1 MKRFIF
7 FSVFI
12 AGFSSMAIEMTASR
26 MIGNIFSSANLIWA
40 CVIGSIMIYMAI
52 GNWLG
57 GIFSD
62 KYPDLFHYLIL
73 IFISGVFCCLI
84 PLFSRPLLLKGAQ
97 AMDQMT
103 LRWVLILFLIL
114 LLILF
119 IPMTLLGMIIPFAIK
134 LLNTYYPFRG
144 KVNGQLLAVSTVGS
158 FIGTMLPS
166 FILIPSVGT
175 NRTFFV
181 IGFLLLLA
189 GAIGQLTNI
198 GSDKKAEKLMIFCIF
213 LPILLFFLF
222 PSKIKQTKGQI
233 YEKESV
239 YNYIEVV
246 KNSGYTILRLNDG
259 QGIQSIYHP
268 VIDNYYGPWEQILTA
283 PFFQPA
289 PIDPRN
295 IRRAAILGNAGGTSA
310 KQLLKVFPNVI
321 VDGFEID
328 PEITKVAKEFFDLPS
343 ERMNIISTDGRIGL
357 QNSDDQYDII
367 MVDAYQ
373 SPYISV
379 NMCTQEFFQIVFEK
393 LNPEG
398 VLVMNIGRSDDDRT
412 LLGAI
417 SETVNRIFPQ
427 IFIVDIPNS
436 YNSVLFAMK
445 KGGSIQ
451 NLQNN
456 YDLLSGLKNVPALL
470 TETLSFAIGN
480 IGELPEKRGLVFTDD
495 KAPVE
500 AITNQ
505 TILRTFFKR
514 NE

>member
-1 MKRFIF
+1 
-7 FSVFI
+7 
-12 AGFSSMAIEMTASR
+12 
-26 MIGNIFSSANLIWA
+26 
-40 CVIGSIMIYMAI
+40 
-52 GNWLG
+52 
-57 GIFSD
+57 
-62 KYPDLFHYLIL
+62 
-73 IFISGVFCCLI
+73 
-84 PLFSRPLLLKGAQ
+84 
-97 AMDQMT
+97 
-103 LRWVLILFLIL
+103 
-114 LLILF
+114 
-119 IPMTLLGMIIPFAIK
+119 
-134 LLNTYYPFRG
+134 
-144 KVNGQLLAVSTVGS
+144 
-158 FIGTMLPS
+158 
-166 FILIPSVGT
+166 
-175 NRTFFV
+175 
-181 IGFLLLLA
+181 
-189 GAIGQLTNI
+189 
-198 GSDKKAEKLMIFCIF
+198 
-213 LPILLFFLF
+213 
-222 PSKIKQTKGQI
+222 
-233 YEKESV
+233 
-239 YNYIEVV
+239 
-246 KNSGYTILRLNDG
+246 
-259 QGIQSIYHP
+259 
-268 VIDNYYGPWEQILTA
+268 
-283 PFFQPA
+283 
-289 PIDPRN
+289 
-295 IRRAAILGNAGGTSA
+295 
-310 KQLLKVFPNVI
+310 
-321 VDGFEID
+321 
-328 PEITKVAKEFFDLPS
+328 
-343 ERMNIISTDGRIGL
+343 MNIISTDGRIGL

-379 NMCTQEFFQIVFEK
+379 NMCTQEFFQIVSEK

-398 VLVMNIGRSDDDRT
+398 VLVMNIGRSDDDRI